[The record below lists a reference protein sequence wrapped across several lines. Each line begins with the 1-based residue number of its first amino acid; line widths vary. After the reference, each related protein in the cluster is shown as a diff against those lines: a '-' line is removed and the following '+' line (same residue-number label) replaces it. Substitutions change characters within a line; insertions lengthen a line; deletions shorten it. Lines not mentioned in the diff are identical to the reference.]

1 MIVESTT
8 DSWRSRE
15 EKREMKERTNKRTKE
30 KKLPDYECQVLKYKQ
45 QTMVSFE
52 ACQSCVCVCMCVS
65 VPLLARSVPD
75 LFLCYIKIFPLVDG

>member
-52 ACQSCVCVCMCVS
+52 ACQSCMCVCD
-65 VPLLARSVPD
+65 PLLARSVPD
-75 LFLCYIKIFPLVDG
+75 LFLCNIKIFPLVDG